1 MDLFC
6 CYILERDHYLVLER
20 DKYHVHKLAYGDLKM
35 EKCQSLLKRSP
46 DNSLQDWVAF
56 MRKVKKTISLI
67 ACHWKE
73 DKGTRERIKVS
84 KKHKRCIHGKSWF
97 DHWKGNRWKKSHYKK
112 TKNPTV
118 EKEWSNSHGE
128 KWDHIKTL
136 KSSLDKKRKGFMT
149 LTWGLYSY
157 YFCRVTGI
165 WWLEICVAFFARTQL
180 SC

>member
-1 MDLFC
+1 
-6 CYILERDHYLVLER
+6 
-20 DKYHVHKLAYGDLKM
+20 M
-35 EKCQSLLKRSP
+35 EKCQSLPKRSP

-56 MRKVKKTISLI
+56 MRKVKKTISLV

-84 KKHKRCIHGKSWF
+84 KKHKRFIHGKSWF

-136 KSSLDKKRKGFMT
+136 KSSLEKRKRLHDFNMRT
-149 LTWGLYSY
+149 LFLLLLQSNWHLLTRDLCCFFFCKSPIVMLIRWWLCVKYWLLIENAVRKGKFPASYSY
-157 YFCRVTGI
+157 LDC
-165 WWLEICVAFFARTQL
+165 
-180 SC
+180 